1 MFVVGGIPI
10 KDVCGRCEIIEREW
24 FFISLLSVYCN
35 FFLILVQDESY
46 ISCIFVMIGCCCTIE

>member
-24 FFISLLSVYCN
+24 CFFY
-35 FFLILVQDESY
+35 Q
-46 ISCIFVMIGCCCTIE
+46 FVEHVL

>member
-35 FFLILVQDESY
+35 FFLILVQD
-46 ISCIFVMIGCCCTIE
+46 VMIGCCCTVE